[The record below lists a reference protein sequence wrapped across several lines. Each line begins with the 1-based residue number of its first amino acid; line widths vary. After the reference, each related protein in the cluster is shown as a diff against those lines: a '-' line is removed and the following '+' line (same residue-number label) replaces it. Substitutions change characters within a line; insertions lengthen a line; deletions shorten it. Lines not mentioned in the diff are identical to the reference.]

1 MELAFGERLNL
12 NLGTTN
18 SIKAWLYFVTMEA
31 QRRWGQKQ
39 CHYHSSDRSKETDH
53 KTLRRLAQNR
63 EAARKSRLRKKVYT
77 LRNAPYASE
86 EIDVVREQWAK
97 FFTRSRLIELV

>member
-1 MELAFGERLNL
+1 MTE
-12 NLGTTN
+12 
-18 SIKAWLYFVTMEA
+18 IKHMQTQMN
-31 QRRWGQKQ
+31 KQ
-39 CHYHSSDRSKETDH
+39 QVLQFDTVPSTHAASHSSDRSKETDH

-97 FFTRSRLIELV
+97 FFTSKYLLLA